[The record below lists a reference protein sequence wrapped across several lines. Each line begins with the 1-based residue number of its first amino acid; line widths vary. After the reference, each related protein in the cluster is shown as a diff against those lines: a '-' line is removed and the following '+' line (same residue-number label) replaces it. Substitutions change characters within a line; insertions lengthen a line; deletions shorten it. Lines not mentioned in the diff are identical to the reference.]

1 MANYNCSACEDIRE
15 TAPSVVVNGLGSSEC
30 TSLKNDTGLNPSS
43 GHNDCTDLNNLNDCL
58 VGNMKQ
64 EVDAYEVCD
73 WKEFMKKFI
82 PNVWTTLKAMIC
94 AICGLWTNV
103 HNLKEQNDAMCAL
116 IDALINPPLGR
127 YGSLLNGYGDD
138 HPSNK
143 GGVIGTKSGHAVVI
157 PRPHSEVDDA
167 VWYSQNIGIYL
178 GKQRMARC
186 SDGACRSYEWVAP
199 NMVGYRVNPEIELEV
214 GDIVWYAT
222 KAQCTAWGMSENM
235 WNAYELSSWTW
246 KDYGFATNPR
256 SLAWFRLH
264 VNNNRLELTY
274 QGQVGSATTNSNAI
288 ISENDNPARRYIY
301 TCS

>member
-1 MANYNCSACEDIRE
+1 MSKINCDACSDIRE
-15 TAPSVVVNGLGSSEC
+15 TAPNVIINGLGNTEC
-30 TSLKNDTGLNPSS
+30 TSLKNNSGLSPSS

-58 VGNMKQ
+58 IGNISQ
-64 EVDAYEVCD
+64 EVDAYDSCG
-73 WKEFMKKFI
+73 WKEFMKKLL
-82 PNVWTTLKAMIC
+82 PNLWTMFKAIIC
-94 AICGLWTNV
+94 AICGLWK
-103 HNLKEQNDAMCAL
+103 LKEQNDAMCAL

-138 HPSNK
+138 HPSNR
-143 GGVIGTKSGHAVVI
+143 GGVIGTKSGNAVVI
-157 PRPHSEVDDA
+157 PRPRSEVDDA
-167 VWYSQNIGIYL
+167 VWYSQSIGIYL

-274 QGQVGSATTNSNAI
+274 QGQVGSAVTNSNAI